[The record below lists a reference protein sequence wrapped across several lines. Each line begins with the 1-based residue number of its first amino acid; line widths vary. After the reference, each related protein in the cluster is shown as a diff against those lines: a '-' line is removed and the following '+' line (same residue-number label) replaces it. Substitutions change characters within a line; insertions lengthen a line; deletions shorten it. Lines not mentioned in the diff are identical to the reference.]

1 MNISHD
7 LGTLLSIAEI
17 AGVFVGFAA
26 LVSVIPRR
34 AEASEWFVGSFNLVV
49 LVLTSIVVI
58 VGALV
63 PVAVNRYGFSQST
76 VWRVSSSMLFVLNWA
91 QILYVG
97 RATQGYRSAHL
108 QRRGLSTVIWS
119 LEPPYQ
125 ILLLLCIVGL
135 WPDLA
140 PAFYLTALVVALTQ
154 VSLIFADLVASLA
167 RIGQS

>member
-1 MNISHD
+1 
-7 LGTLLSIAEI
+7 
-17 AGVFVGFAA
+17 
-26 LVSVIPRR
+26 
-34 AEASEWFVGSFNLVV
+34 
-49 LVLTSIVVI
+49 
-58 VGALV
+58 V

-76 VWRVSSSMLFVLNWA
+76 VWRVSSSVLFVLNWA

-97 RATQGYRSAHL
+97 RATRGYRSAHL

-119 LEPPYQ
+119 LEPSYQ
-125 ILLLLCIVGL
+125 ILLLLCILGL